1 MAKSYK
7 IYFPDSTHEESAYIN
22 RTHEGELY
30 LFPSTTG
37 KMYVTRFDYT
47 YEMEGFSNVIE
58 IDCSDIT
65 MFNKAYGA
73 SGSFGFAVG
82 ISNVEADIKH
92 SLGTYNDGIAVGL
105 TVSEDVAKYITV
117 ANKVGIGAST
127 DIVMAWE
134 TDSTDVSVIEIGAEA
149 SVVLGYYRLLN
160 EMDEDTLATYD
171 SETVKDV
178 DYIISG

>member
-1 MAKSYK
+1 MAKSCK
-7 IYFPDSTHEESAYIN
+7 IYFPDSTHEESAYVN

-58 IDCSDIT
+58 IGCSDIT

-73 SGSFGFAVG
+73 GGSFGFAVG
-82 ISNVEADIKH
+82 ISDVEADTKH
-92 SLGTYNDGIAVGL
+92 SLGTYDDGIAVGL
-105 TVSEDVAKYITV
+105 TVSEDATKYIV
-117 ANKVGIGAST
+117 ATNKVGIGASA
-127 DIVMAWE
+127 DIVMTWE
-134 TDSTDVSVIEIGAEA
+134 TDSTDVSIIEVGTEA
-149 SVVLGYYRLLN
+149 SIVLGYYRLLN

-171 SETVKDV
+171 NETVKDV